1 MNAGRFMPQH
11 NQPQPMGVST
21 GPHNMPFASQRAPQH
36 ARDMFDSNAVLQDGQ
51 PKLTTQPPDMVSHMN
66 TNLSSNAGQVGQ
78 GSMMHSIPT
87 AQMPL
92 MQPPSFGTTTD
103 ASTSNPVFA
112 MSNKPHEGVTTP
124 SAEDHKMLGV
134 PSSAHREANTD
145 DGGTPL
151 RTVNQ
156 WSHTS
161 PTKRMDPAEIDHLSR
176 SYYTELLNF
185 FRTQSIRTS
194 LLTPSRS
201 SAREK
206 LTRLNKQQ
214 FAELSTDCL
223 LYTSPSPRDQRGSRM
238 PSSA

>member
-176 SYYTELLNF
+176 SYL
-185 FRTQSIRTS
+185 S
-194 LLTPSRS
+194 LIHI
-201 SAREK
+201 
-206 LTRLNKQQ
+206 
-214 FAELSTDCL
+214 
-223 LYTSPSPRDQRGSRM
+223 
-238 PSSA
+238 